1 MYRIFYFLIHHIY
14 LLKQR
19 SSGICSFE
27 SKVETDLYEFAKK
40 KTQPLNMTLSPRGD
54 VFATMAE
61 DRKIRLFRILT
72 GKLITVIDESLQHY
86 TELQQVNWHGKTLFG
101 LITVRLCSLYQ
112 LCGAEIIFFSDS
124 TPAPAP
130 HLSIISAPTPAPAPA
145 PAKFCHLKQY

>member
-1 MYRIFYFLIHHIY
+1 MCDCRTYLLIKSFLIRPYIFYSVRRALYRIFYFLIHHIY

-86 TELQQVNWHGKTLFG
+86 TELQQVN
-101 LITVRLCSLYQ
+101 
-112 LCGAEIIFFSDS
+112 
-124 TPAPAP
+124 
-130 HLSIISAPTPAPAPA
+130 
-145 PAKFCHLKQY
+145 